1 LIQRSADDMLCDGV
15 CRPTEHQ
22 SASKEEDRPPPHSTR
37 GGKAASLA
45 FAVVLYS
52 WVSVEETGL
61 KELALELAELA
72 VEDSLG
78 LVIEDP
84 PGLVVPSF
92 LVSPSSFVA
101 LAPVVVVASVSMS
114 SSAFSTLLA

>member
-1 LIQRSADDMLCDGV
+1 V
-15 CRPTEHQ
+15 CRSTELQ
-22 SASKEEDRPPPHSTR
+22 SVNKEEDRPPPSTR

-72 VEDSLG
+72 IEDSRG
-78 LVIEDP
+78 LVVEEP
-84 PGLVVPSF
+84 PRLVVPSF
-92 LVSPSSFVA
+92 LVSPSSLVA
-101 LAPVVVVASVSMS
+101 LTPAVVVVSVSMS